1 MFESLQVD
9 GELNIPIYR
18 QVAQGIANAIRMG
31 RLEAEKKLPTV
42 QEWADRLGIA
52 RGTMKRVYDELEL
65 LGLVEKRQ
73 GRGTF
78 VTYRPPEEQSRKEL
92 AMSAID
98 RLLDELGA
106 MGFTAEEAEIF
117 LQLKLRQRQQQ
128 EKQLKVAVLECN
140 PENLSRMAQQMRSIG
155 KLDVHSYLTE
165 QVQQYPYA
173 LVEDM
178 DLIVTTPS
186 HADFVEALLPQQ
198 GKLARVVLRLSPHCL
213 SAIARLKIDSNL
225 GVLCSSLRFGEM
237 LRSTL
242 LDYGFSLRISAPVSL
257 TQTEE
262 IGEYLKGTKAILLPV
277 GYEKYC
283 SPRQLSTLENY
294 KGRLILCSYE
304 MDEGSFLHL
313 RERIAGLWQ
322 SKAL

>member
-1 MFESLQVD
+1 MFDSLQVD
-9 GELNIPIYR
+9 GKLHIPIYR
-18 QVAQGIANAIRMG
+18 QVVQGLANAIRMG
-31 RLEAEKKLPTV
+31 CLESEQRLPTV
-42 QEWADRLGIA
+42 QELSDRLGIA

-65 LGLVEKRQ
+65 QGLVEKRQ

-98 RLLDELGA
+98 RLLDELSA

-117 LQLKLRQRQQQ
+117 LQLKLRQRERE
-128 EKQLKVAVLECN
+128 EKQFKVAVLECN

-165 QVQQYPYA
+165 QVQSYPYA

-186 HADFVEALLPQQ
+186 HADFVEALLPEK

-213 SAIARLKIDSNL
+213 SAIARLKTDSSV

-237 LRSTL
+237 LRNTL

-262 IGEYLKGTKAILLPV
+262 IGDYLKGTKAILLPV

-283 SPRQLSTLENY
+283 SPQQLSALESY

-313 RERIAGLWQ
+313 REQIRRLWQ